1 MNPVTTL
8 QDILNNCENDQ
19 TLKNMIDAKAEVL
32 KRYQQVF
39 RPGALDKISEE
50 QFQSFLRYENN
61 CHWPLHRGGA
71 AITEDMNK
79 LHKALEI
86 LLNESKPIED
96 RLNQLFPGGETYVPH
111 LGKAILTAILTFVY
125 PDDYGVWS
133 GTSEKAAKKLGIW
146 PNFPRGLSLGDHY
159 KEFNANVLQ
168 MSKKLDTDLWT
179 LDGLLWRVVQPIDN
193 SSEGPD
199 EDEESEGPDE
209 ETEKHFGLERHLH
222 DFLFDNWEKI
232 ELGEDWYL
240 YEEGGDIQGYGY
252 ECLTDI
258 GKIDLLARHKKESC
272 WLVIELKRGQTTDDT
287 VGQVLR
293 YMGWVDE
300 NLAED
305 GDQVKGMIIAQ
316 DKDEKLRYALR
327 MTSNIHF
334 RRYKINFE
342 LSG

>member
-1 MNPVTTL
+1 MNPDAVTKL
-8 QDILNNCENDQ
+8 QDILSNCENDQ

-32 KRYQQVF
+32 KRYQQIF
-39 RPGALDKISEE
+39 RLGALDKISEE
-50 QFQSFLRYENN
+50 QFQSFLRYDNN
-61 CHWPLHRGGA
+61 YHWPLQRGGG

-96 RLNQLFPGGETYVPH
+96 RLNQLFPSGEAYVPH
-111 LGKAILTAILTFVY
+111 LGKAILTAILTIVY

-133 GTSEKAAKKLGIW
+133 GTSEKAAKELGIW
-146 PNFPRGLSLGDHY
+146 PNFPRGLSLGDRY
-159 KEFNANVLQ
+159 KEFNANALQ

-179 LDGLLWRVVQPIDN
+179 LDGLLWRVVKPIDN

-199 EDEESEGPDE
+199 EDEESEGPDEDE

-232 ELGEDWYL
+232 KLGEEWSL
-240 YEEGGDIQGYGY
+240 HEEGGDIQGYGY

-272 WLVIELKRGQTTDDT
+272 WLVIELKRGQTADDT
-287 VGQVLR
+287 VG
-293 YMGWVDE
+293 
-300 NLAED
+300 AS
-305 GDQVKGMIIAQ
+305 A
-316 DKDEKLRYALR
+316 ALHGLGR
-327 MTSNIHF
+327 
-334 RRYKINFE
+334 
-342 LSG
+342 